1 MIHLAALVFYIAAF
15 APWVVLLVR
24 GANEQASRVAI
35 GLTVAAVVLHAMA
48 LVDFW
53 ITTGE
58 LPLVGI
64 GAVAS
69 TIAFVGG
76 VSLVLLASLR
86 DVGRIALGLLPFV
99 IGLQAAALVLGIEPA
114 PMSLDFQ
121 GAGFVLHV
129 ALAILGLQGLTV
141 AAAAGFLYVVQHHEL
156 KEKRLGRLFVF
167 LPPLATL
174 ERAEKISLGIGF
186 VSLSLSLVVGW
197 AWTVQNRGSLEFGDP
212 KVLWAVLSWF
222 VFLAIFIA
230 GRGKSASEYRTAVA
244 TVIGFAV
251 VIGTYLALR
260 ITAGGTGLFL

>member
-15 APWVVLLVR
+15 APWIVILVR
-24 GANEQASRVAI
+24 GANDQASRVAI
-35 GLTVAAVVLHAMA
+35 GLTIVAVVLHAMA

-53 ITTGE
+53 LTTGE
-58 LPLVGI
+58 LPLIGI
-64 GAVAS
+64 GAVS
-69 TIAFVGG
+69 SSLAFVGG
-76 VSLVLLASLR
+76 LSLVLLAAFR
-86 DVGRIALGLLPFV
+86 DVGRVALGLLPV
-99 IGLQAAALVLGIEPA
+99 VVGLQGAAMVLGIEPS

-174 ERAEKISLGIGF
+174 ERVQRVSLGIGF
-186 VSLSLSLVVGW
+186 VALSLSLVFGW
-197 AWTVQNRGSLEFGDP
+197 AWTVQNRGSLEFSEP
-212 KVLWAVLSWF
+212 KVVWAVLSWF
-222 VFLAIFIA
+222 VFLGIFLVRR
-230 GRGKSASEYRTAVA
+230 GRVSSEYRGAVA

-260 ITAGGTGLFL
+260 ITASGTGLFL